1 MGQGRLPVE
10 ELMSH
15 MDAHQNINL
24 HTPHAL
30 HASPNHTH
38 KGETRAPHDVASNV
52 ERSRRLEDPHER
64 RLYDA
69 EASGAGAAAPSAAA
83 ATSGAH
89 APSAASSSTTD
100 AMRPARRL
108 DSVLYML
115 RLDPAV

>member
-1 MGQGRLPVE
+1 
-10 ELMSH
+10 MSH

-69 EASGAGAAAPSAAA
+69 EASGAQNTEGAAKGRREGQKRPQGEEESTPS
-83 ATSGAH
+83 
-89 APSAASSSTTD
+89 
-100 AMRPARRL
+100 
-108 DSVLYML
+108 
-115 RLDPAV
+115 